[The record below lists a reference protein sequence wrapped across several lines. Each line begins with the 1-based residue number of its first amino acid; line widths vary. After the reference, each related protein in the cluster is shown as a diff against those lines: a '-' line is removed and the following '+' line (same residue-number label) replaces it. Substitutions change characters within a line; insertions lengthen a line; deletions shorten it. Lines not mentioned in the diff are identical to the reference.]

1 MARQI
6 RVRDNYELLT
16 GPEKAAVILLTL
28 GKEKGA
34 KVMEKFDDDE
44 IRIVS
49 RAMASLGSIT
59 SDVAEQLLR
68 QFTDHFA
75 NSATVIGTYES
86 TERML
91 ANFLPDDRVMEI
103 MSEIRG
109 PAGRTMWEKVSNVNE
124 QVLATYLQGEHPQT
138 AAVILSKIRASHAA
152 KVLPLLP
159 KDFVHEVVRRMI
171 EMEYVQKDVL
181 EDVEEMLHSEFMAN
195 YIRAHGND
203 SHMQMADILNL
214 VDRQSLNEIMGG
226 LEQDMPESAKIIKA
240 LMFTFDDLV
249 KLDPRTLQVIIQNTE
264 VEVLITALKGVR
276 DEVRDVFFENL
287 SERAGLIVR
296 SELENMGPVRAD
308 EVENAQNKILNLA
321 KELAERGEIY
331 LTQGPNAT
339 APMIF

>member
-1 MARQI
+1 MGTQI
-6 RVRDNYELLT
+6 RVRDNYEHLT
-16 GPEKAAVILLTL
+16 GPEKAAVILLSL

-59 SDVAEQLLR
+59 SEIAEQLLR

-91 ANFLPDDRVMEI
+91 SNFLEDDRVMEI

-138 AAVILSKIRASHAA
+138 AAVILSKIRSSHTA

-159 KDFVHEVVRRMI
+159 KAFVHDVVRRMI
-171 EMEYVQKDVL
+171 EMEYVQKDIL

-195 YIRAHGND
+195 YIRAHGSD
-203 SHMQMADILNL
+203 SHMHMADILNM
-214 VDRQSLNEIMGG
+214 VDRDSLKEIMGG
-226 LEQDMPESAKIIKA
+226 LEEDMPDSATVIKA

-249 KLDPRTLQVIIQNTE
+249 KLDPRTLQVIIQNAE
-264 VEVLITALKGVR
+264 VEVIVTALKGVR
-276 DEVRDVFFENL
+276 DEVRDIFFANF

-308 EVENAQNKILNLA
+308 EVEDAQNKILSLA
-321 KELAERGEIY
+321 KELSDRGEIY
-331 LTQGPNAT
+331 LTQGPNST
-339 APMIF
+339 AQMIL